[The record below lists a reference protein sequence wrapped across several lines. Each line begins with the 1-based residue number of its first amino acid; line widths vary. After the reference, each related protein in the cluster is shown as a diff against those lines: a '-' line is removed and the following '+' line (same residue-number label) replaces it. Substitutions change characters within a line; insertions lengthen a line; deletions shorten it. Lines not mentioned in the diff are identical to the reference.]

1 MSRIKIK
8 DNSRMPKES
17 LSGISLLTSKIADK
31 TLEQLEN
38 ERIFVFPEILRD
50 ADDITKDQMILR
62 SVNNYYLSSNVM
74 GFMGLGDEKLIVE
87 SRFSGNGQDFLF
99 QYLLERVFDVP
110 NIVDLEIDANHDDRI
125 FNLLVF
131 IFPHYLKSAMRKGV
145 FKTYVRKT
153 YNDSNVNYK
162 KYGLLDKKT
171 ANPLVKMFVYL
182 MSNDSFRRD
191 FEDKLLSLSENE
203 LEKEHALAECKKI
216 REIYEPLYPQF
227 FTRYFGTEQAEYKT
241 EDAIGGGYASYQ
253 CLVDFLGGRA
263 DTIPGIVNWIEK
275 TEKRL
280 E

>member
-1 MSRIKIK
+1 M
-8 DNSRMPKES
+8 E
-17 LSGISLLTSKIADK
+17 
-31 TLEQLEN
+31 
-38 ERIFVFPEILRD
+38 
-50 ADDITKDQMILR
+50 DIETNTMAED
-62 SVNNYYLSSNVM
+62 
-74 GFMGLGDEKLIVE
+74 
-87 SRFSGNGQDFLF
+87 
-99 QYLLERVFDVP
+99 
-110 NIVDLEIDANHDDRI
+110 
-125 FNLLVF
+125 
-131 IFPHYLKSAMRKGV
+131 
-145 FKTYVRKT
+145 
-153 YNDSNVNYK
+153 NYK

-275 TEKRL
+275 TEKKIGVSRY